1 MEVSKIKYRILTII
15 FIIAL
20 ILPIVMII
28 AAEIKVSLAINDTKN
43 ILNNLDA
50 DEVQQEILVELKNSN
65 FNINSSDIQTKF
77 ETLNKVDS
85 NTWNACSSSRKSSY
99 DNDFVYA
106 FIVNTKEKTG
116 LAIPLFKIE
125 STSHGKFKK
134 ITYINEYTWFNSYII
149 SNSIN
154 KVLDKHGIKGGA
166 YAYHGRRYSNTYC
179 QYSVNGNS
187 AYLQYKD
194 SDFAIEVLQK
204 IDKATDNYYYK
215 NIITKS
221 SNLNA
226 WGFVN

>member
-15 FIIAL
+15 FLIAL

-28 AAEIKVSLAINDTKN
+28 ASEIKVSLAISDTKK
-43 ILNNLDA
+43 ILSKIDA
-50 DEVQQEILVELKNSN
+50 DEMQQEIISELKNSN
-65 FNINSSDIQTKF
+65 FNINSSNIQTKF
-77 ETLNKVDS
+77 ETLRAIDT
-85 NTWNACSSSRKSSY
+85 NTWNTCCSSRKGSY
-99 DNDFVYA
+99 DEDFVYA
-106 FIVNTKEKTG
+106 FIINTKEKTG

-149 SNSIN
+149 IDSIN
-154 KVLDKHGIKGGA
+154 KVLDKHGLKGGI
-166 YAYHGRRYSNTYC
+166 YAYHGRRYSTTYSK
-179 QYSVNGNS
+179 YSANGKS

-194 SDFAIEVLQK
+194 SDFAIEILQK
-204 IDKATDNYYYK
+204 INNNTDKYYYK
-215 NIITKS
+215 NTITKP